1 MAAAPPGKCG
11 RLETRGQ
18 KAALTRALAALETPR
33 TPLLLQASILAL
45 RRALGK
51 GRCVGGRGF
60 CLHRREVGGGSP
72 AFLRRDCPVLP
83 QHLGPRS
90 FLVSSIP
97 SSVPSD
103 SLSPSSGK
111 RAQLPPPPVSSLPPL
126 LQAQSPSPRR
136 NLGFPSGRRREPET
150 THLAPTSVL
159 CVPKSKSEVV
169 QSCLTV
175 SDPMDCNQ
183 PGSSVHGIAQARI
196 LEWVA
201 ISSSRGSSPPRD

>member
-1 MAAAPPGKCG
+1 MW
-11 RLETRGQ
+11 
-18 KAALTRALAALETPR
+18 
-33 TPLLLQASILAL
+33 
-45 RRALGK
+45 
-51 GRCVGGRGF
+51 VGGRGF
-60 CLHRREVGGGSP
+60 CLHRWEVGGGSP
-72 AFLRRDCPVLP
+72 AFLRRDCPLLP

-111 RAQLPPPPVSSLPPL
+111 RAQLPQPPVSSLPPL

-175 SDPMDCNQ
+175 SDPMDCNP
-183 PGSSVHGIAQARI
+183 PGSSIHGILEARV

-201 ISSSRGSSPPRD
+201 ISFSRRSSQPGIEPGSPALQADARGAFNGPHAASLSSRDTEPLSLLPGAALRLLPLPLL